1 MSGIMPRAT
10 EVIEWRRSTASMP
23 TKCWRPSVIPE
34 AMSRV
39 STTAGSS
46 NVGIAAPEAEL
57 LEVPYYHVVFT
68 VPADIAY
75 HNKAE
80 V

>member
-1 MSGIMPRAT
+1 
-10 EVIEWRRSTASMP
+10 
-23 TKCWRPSVIPE
+23 
-34 AMSRV
+34 MSRV

-46 NVGIAAPEAEL
+46 NVGIAAREAEL

-68 VPADIAY
+68 VPAAFADIAY

>member
-1 MSGIMPRAT
+1 MEWEEDVPVQGAAARA
-10 EVIEWRRSTASMP
+10 WL
-23 TKCWRPSVIPE
+23 
-34 AMSRV
+34 
-39 STTAGSS
+39 
-46 NVGIAAPEAEL
+46 AAREAEL

-68 VPADIAY
+68 VPAEIADIAY

>member
-1 MSGIMPRAT
+1 
-10 EVIEWRRSTASMP
+10 
-23 TKCWRPSVIPE
+23 
-34 AMSRV
+34 MSRV

-75 HNKAE
+75 HDKAE